1 MNHPCCYGNELKQ
14 PNQVT
19 GAFWVRNFVL
29 RTIYLR
35 NKAGTKTKNIAKI
48 NTILS
53 NKIRLIDD
61 DDDLFIATC
70 DVIAYITCRY
80 QFLDSFRSG
89 KINAEA
95 YAKMRDRARS
105 ANFVWVIIAN
115 INPLLNIGPKN
126 TTNGIKVFF

>member
-1 MNHPCCYGNELKQ
+1 M
-14 PNQVT
+14 
-19 GAFWVRNFVL
+19 RNFVL

-105 ANFVWVIIAN
+105 AQLCMSHHSKYKSTAEHR
-115 INPLLNIGPKN
+115 PKEHN
-126 TTNGIKVFF
+126 EWH